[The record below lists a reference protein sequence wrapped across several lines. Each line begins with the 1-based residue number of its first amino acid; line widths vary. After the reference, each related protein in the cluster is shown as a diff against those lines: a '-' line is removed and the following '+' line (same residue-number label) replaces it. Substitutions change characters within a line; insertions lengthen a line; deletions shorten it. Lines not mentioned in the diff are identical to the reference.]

1 VLVVPAAGRGDR
13 LGAGRPKALV
23 ELAGEPLLVH
33 AVRRAASSGV
43 VDVVVV
49 VCPDGAVDE
58 VTTLLTPLQLPDL
71 RVVPGGAERQ
81 DSVRLGLRAV
91 DDEDVDVVLVH
102 DAARCLTPPDVF
114 TAVVAA
120 VRAGAVAVVPVLP
133 VTDTV
138 KRVRGD
144 VVVETV
150 DRSELVAV
158 QTPQGFAPGPL
169 VRAHEAARGAAPATD
184 DAGMLESLGHP
195 VRTVPGAERAFKVT
209 RPLDLVLAAALLRQE
224 TTTPEEHR

>member
-1 VLVVPAAGRGDR
+1 MLVVPAAGRGDR
-13 LGAGRPKALV
+13 LGADRPKALV
-23 ELAGEPLLVH
+23 ELAGEPLLLH
-33 AVRRAASSGV
+33 AVRRAAASGV

-49 VCPDGAVDE
+49 VVPDGAVD
-58 VTTLLTPLQLPDL
+58 VVRALLTPLLLPDL

-81 DSVRLGLRAV
+81 DSVRLGLLAV
-91 DDEDVDVVLVH
+91 DDDVDVVLVH

-114 TAVVAA
+114 VAVVEA
-120 VRAGAVAVVPVLP
+120 VRAGAVAVVPALP

-144 VVVETV
+144 LVVETV

-195 VRTVPGAERAFKVT
+195 VRTVPGAELAFKVT
-209 RPLDLVLAAALLRQE
+209 RPLDLVLAAALLQRE
-224 TTTPEEHR
+224 TP

>member
-23 ELAGEPLLVH
+23 ELAGEPLLLH

-43 VDVVVV
+43 VDVVIV
-49 VCPDGAVDE
+49 VCPEGAVDE
-58 VTTLLTPLQLPDL
+58 VTALLGPLRLPDL
-71 RVVPGGAERQ
+71 RVVPGGAQRQ
-81 DSVRLGLRAV
+81 ESVRRGLLVV
-91 DDEDVDVVLVH
+91 DDDVDVVLVH

-114 TAVVAA
+114 VAVVAA
-120 VRAGAVAVVPVLP
+120 VRAGAVAVVPALP

-169 VRAHEAARGAAPATD
+169 RRAHDAARGTAPATD

-209 RPLDLVLAAALLRQE
+209 RPLDLVLAEALLNEE
-224 TTTPEEHR
+224 TP